1 MRMITKL
8 FLQKEILC
16 VRYPNLMRIYIFSV
30 AYACKH
36 IFNSPLYVFILH
48 FKPSIFFTYNIFGH
62 YSITF
67 RFQWS
72 INILTNPYNSVILW
86 FQKVPCIYT
95 CCNSK
100 TRLDISCSVALKTV
114 LEIGAHSS
122 SNYAHSKSF
131 VWLFLVSLIL
141 SPLIFDGCTNSFNQS
156 VILQH
161 RHLSHML
168 STSLCLVKHQM
179 DETSV

>member
-1 MRMITKL
+1 
-8 FLQKEILC
+8 
-16 VRYPNLMRIYIFSV
+16 MRIYIFSV

-62 YSITF
+62 YSITL
-67 RFQWS
+67 RFQWF
-72 INILTNPYNSVILW
+72 IKVLTNPYNLVILW
-86 FQKVPCIYT
+86 FQKVDTVFTLAATP
-95 CCNSK
+95 K
-100 TRLDISCSVALKTV
+100 LGLISLGLWPSKTV

-122 SNYAHSKSF
+122 TNYVHSKSF

-156 VILQH
+156 VILQY

-168 STSLCLVKHQM
+168 SNSLCLVKHQM